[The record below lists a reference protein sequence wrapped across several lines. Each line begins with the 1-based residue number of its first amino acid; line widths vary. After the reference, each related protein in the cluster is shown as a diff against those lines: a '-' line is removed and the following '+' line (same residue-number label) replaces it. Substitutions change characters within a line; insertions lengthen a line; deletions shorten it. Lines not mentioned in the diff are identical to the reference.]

1 MRKDFICLTHM
12 TAKSI
17 ILILTSTLVFF
28 SCNSSQEKGKEG
40 ASSTSEIEQRVLN
53 AWEQSGDMVQ
63 KITISPKGVIRDKEW
78 GVSID
83 SLQEKLELAEN
94 QPANGKSYTL
104 YFDNSDLNFTDISYL
119 SDNQQK
125 LTEIDFD
132 IFVETKSQVEEL
144 KGKFTDYLQVKF
156 GASKIE
162 GNKIIWEKDV
172 NTQVTLQ
179 DVSTLKDPG
188 IKLVFSRK
196 N

>member
-1 MRKDFICLTHM
+1 MRKDLFRLNQM

-17 ILILTSTLVFF
+17 VLILAFTLLFF
-28 SCNSSQEKGKEG
+28 SCNSSQEKGNEG
-40 ASSTSEIEQRVLN
+40 SSNTSEIEQRVLN

-63 KITISPKGVIRDKEW
+63 KITLSPKGVVRDMKW
-78 GVSID
+78 GISID
-83 SLQEKLELAEN
+83 SLQEKLDLAEN
-94 QPANGKSYTL
+94 QPAHGKSYTL

-125 LTEIDFD
+125 LIEIDFD

-144 KGKFTDYLQVKF
+144 KGKFTNYLQVKF
-156 GASKIE
+156 GASKTE

>member
-1 MRKDFICLTHM
+1 MRKDFIRLIHM

-17 ILILTSTLVFF
+17 VLILTSSLVFF

-40 ASSTSEIEQRVLN
+40 ALNTSEIEQRVLN

-63 KITISPKGVIRDKEW
+63 KITVNSKGVVRNQAW
-78 GVSID
+78 GTSID

-144 KGKFTDYLQVKF
+144 KAKFTPYLQVKF
-156 GASKIE
+156 GASKTE
-162 GNKIIWEKDV
+162 GTKIIWEKDK
-172 NTQVTLQ
+172 NTLVILQ
-179 DVSTLKDPG
+179 DVSTVKDPG
-188 IKLVFSRK
+188 IKLVFLRK

>member
-1 MRKDFICLTHM
+1 MRKDFNRLPHM

-17 ILILTSTLVFF
+17 VLILTSTFVFF
-28 SCNSSQEKGKEG
+28 SCNSSEENGKNG
-40 ASSTSEIEQRVLN
+40 ASNTSESDQIALN
-53 AWEQSGDMVQ
+53 AWEKSGDLVQ
-63 KITISPKGVIRDKEW
+63 KITLSSKGVIRNKEW
-78 GVSID
+78 GISID

-104 YFDNSDLNFTDISYL
+104 YFDDSDLNFTDISYL
-119 SDNQQK
+119 SDSKQK

-144 KGKFTDYLQVKF
+144 KEKFTSYLLVKF
-156 GASKIE
+156 GASKTE
-162 GNKIIWEKDV
+162 GNKIIWEKDK
-172 NTQVTLQ
+172 NTQVILQ
-179 DVSTLKDPG
+179 DVSTDKDPG

>member
-83 SLQEKLELAEN
+83 SFQEKLELAEN

>member
-1 MRKDFICLTHM
+1 MRKDFNRLPHM

-17 ILILTSTLVFF
+17 VLILTSTFVFF
-28 SCNSSQEKGKEG
+28 SCNSSEENGKNG
-40 ASSTSEIEQRVLN
+40 ASNTSESDQIALY
-53 AWEQSGDMVQ
+53 AWEKSGDLVQ
-63 KITISPKGVIRDKEW
+63 KITLSSKGVIRNKEW
-78 GVSID
+78 GISID

-104 YFDNSDLNFTDISYL
+104 YFDDSDLNFTDISYL
-119 SDNQQK
+119 SDSQQK

-144 KGKFTDYLQVKF
+144 KEKFTSYLQVKF
-156 GASKIE
+156 GASKTE
-162 GNKIIWEKDV
+162 GNKIIWEKDK
-172 NTQVTLQ
+172 NTQVILQ
-179 DVSTLKDPG
+179 DVSTDKDPG

>member
-1 MRKDFICLTHM
+1 MRKDFNRLPHM

-17 ILILTSTLVFF
+17 VLILTSTFVFF
-28 SCNSSQEKGKEG
+28 SCNSSEENGKNG
-40 ASSTSEIEQRVLN
+40 ASNTSESDQIALN
-53 AWEQSGDMVQ
+53 AWEKSGDLVQ
-63 KITISPKGVIRDKEW
+63 KITLSSKGVIRNKEW
-78 GVSID
+78 GISID

-104 YFDNSDLNFTDISYL
+104 YFDDSDLNFTDISYL
-119 SDNQQK
+119 SDSQQK

-144 KGKFTDYLQVKF
+144 KEKFTSYLQVKF
-156 GASKIE
+156 GASKTE
-162 GNKIIWEKDV
+162 GNKIIWEKDK
-172 NTQVTLQ
+172 NTQVMLQ
-179 DVSTLKDPG
+179 DVSTDKDPG

>member
-1 MRKDFICLTHM
+1 MRKDFIRLTHM

-63 KITISPKGVIRDKEW
+63 KITLSPKGVVRDKEW
-78 GVSID
+78 GISID

-94 QPANGKSYTL
+94 QPANSKSYTL

-144 KGKFTDYLQVKF
+144 KEKFTNYLQVKF

>member
-63 KITISPKGVIRDKEW
+63 KITLSPKGVVRDKEW
-78 GVSID
+78 GISID

-188 IKLVFSRK
+188 IKLVFLRK

>member
-1 MRKDFICLTHM
+1 MRKDFNRLSHM

-17 ILILTSTLVFF
+17 VLILTSTFVFF
-28 SCNSSQEKGKEG
+28 SCNSTQENEKNG
-40 ASSTSEIEQRVLN
+40 ASNTSESDQIALN
-53 AWEQSGDMVQ
+53 AWDKSGDLVQ
-63 KITISPKGVIRDKEW
+63 KITLSSKGIIRNKEW
-78 GVSID
+78 GISID

-104 YFDNSDLNFTDISYL
+104 YFDDSDLNFTDITYL

-144 KGKFTDYLQVKF
+144 KEKFTTYLQVKF
-156 GASKIE
+156 GASKTE
-162 GNKIIWEKDV
+162 GNKIIWEKDK
-172 NTQVTLQ
+172 NTQVILQ
-179 DVSTLKDPG
+179 DVSTGKDPG

>member
-1 MRKDFICLTHM
+1 M

-188 IKLVFSRK
+188 IKLVFLRK

>member
-1 MRKDFICLTHM
+1 MRKDFIRLIHM

-17 ILILTSTLVFF
+17 VLILTSTLVFF
-28 SCNSSQEKGKEG
+28 SCNSSQENGKEG
-40 ASSTSEIEQRVLN
+40 ASNTSEIEQRVLN

-63 KITISPKGVIRDKEW
+63 KITVSSKGVVRNQAW
-78 GVSID
+78 GISID

-104 YFDNSDLNFTDISYL
+104 YFDDSDLNFTDISYL
-119 SDNQQK
+119 SDSQQK

-132 IFVETKSQVEEL
+132 IFVETKSQVEDL
-144 KGKFTDYLQVKF
+144 KEKFTTYLQVKF
-156 GASKIE
+156 GASKTE
-162 GNKIIWEKDV
+162 GNKIIWEKDK
-172 NTQVTLQ
+172 NTQVILQ
-179 DVSTLKDPG
+179 DVSTDKDPG

>member
-78 GVSID
+78 GISID

-132 IFVETKSQVEEL
+132 IFVETKPQVEEL
-144 KGKFTDYLQVKF
+144 KEKFTNYLQVKF

-172 NTQVTLQ
+172 NTLVTLQ

-188 IKLVFSRK
+188 IKLVFLRK

>member
-1 MRKDFICLTHM
+1 MRKDINRLPHM
-12 TAKSI
+12 IAKSI
-17 ILILTSTLVFF
+17 VLILTSTFVFL
-28 SCNSSQEKGKEG
+28 SCNSSQENDKNG
-40 ASSTSEIEQRVLN
+40 ASNPSESDQITLN
-53 AWEQSGDMVQ
+53 AWDKSGDLVQ
-63 KITISPKGVIRDKEW
+63 KITLSSKGVIRNKEW
-78 GVSID
+78 GISID

-144 KGKFTDYLQVKF
+144 KAKFTTYLQVKF
-156 GASKIE
+156 GASKTE
-162 GNKIIWEKDV
+162 GTKIIWEKDK
-172 NTQVTLQ
+172 NTLVILQ
-179 DVSTLKDPG
+179 DVSTVKDPG

>member
-1 MRKDFICLTHM
+1 MRKDFIRLIHM

-17 ILILTSTLVFF
+17 VLILTSTLVFF
-28 SCNSSQEKGKEG
+28 SCNSSQENGKEG
-40 ASSTSEIEQRVLN
+40 ALNTSEIEQRVLN

-63 KITISPKGVIRDKEW
+63 KITVSSKGVVRNQAW
-78 GVSID
+78 GISID

-119 SDNQQK
+119 SDNRQK

-144 KGKFTDYLQVKF
+144 KAKFTTYLQVKF
-156 GASKIE
+156 GTSKTE
-162 GNKIIWEKDV
+162 GNKIIWEKDK
-172 NTQVTLQ
+172 NTLVILQ
-179 DVSTLKDPG
+179 DVSTVKDPG

>member
-1 MRKDFICLTHM
+1 MRKDFLRFTHM
-12 TAKSI
+12 IAKLI
-17 ILILTSTLVFF
+17 VLILTSTLVFF
-28 SCNSSQEKGKEG
+28 SCNSTQENEKNG
-40 ASSTSEIEQRVLN
+40 ASNTSESDQIVLN
-53 AWEQSGDMVQ
+53 AWDKSGDLVQ
-63 KITISPKGVIRDKEW
+63 KITLSSKGIIRNKEW
-78 GVSID
+78 GISID

-104 YFDNSDLNFTDISYL
+104 YFDDSDLNFTDITYL

-144 KGKFTDYLQVKF
+144 KEKFTTYLQVKF
-156 GASKIE
+156 GASKTE
-162 GNKIIWEKDV
+162 GNKIIWEKDK
-172 NTQVTLQ
+172 NTQVILQ
-179 DVSTLKDPG
+179 DVSTGKDPG

>member
-1 MRKDFICLTHM
+1 MRKDFNRLPHM

-17 ILILTSTLVFF
+17 VLILTSTFVFF
-28 SCNSSQEKGKEG
+28 SCNSSEENGKNG
-40 ASSTSEIEQRVLN
+40 ASNTSESDQIALN
-53 AWEQSGDMVQ
+53 AWEKSGDLVQ
-63 KITISPKGVIRDKEW
+63 KITLSSKGVIRNKEW
-78 GVSID
+78 GISID

-104 YFDNSDLNFTDISYL
+104 YFDDSDLNFTDISYL
-119 SDNQQK
+119 SDSQQK

-144 KGKFTDYLQVKF
+144 KEKFTSYLQVKF
-156 GASKIE
+156 GASKTE
-162 GNKIIWEKDV
+162 GNKIIWEKDK
-172 NTQVTLQ
+172 NTQVILQ
-179 DVSTLKDPG
+179 DVSTDKDPG

>member
-1 MRKDFICLTHM
+1 RLPHM

-17 ILILTSTLVFF
+17 VLILTSTFVFF
-28 SCNSSQEKGKEG
+28 SCNSSEENGKNG
-40 ASSTSEIEQRVLN
+40 ASNTSESDQIALN
-53 AWEQSGDMVQ
+53 AWEKSGDLVQ
-63 KITISPKGVIRDKEW
+63 KITLSSKGVIRNKEW
-78 GVSID
+78 GISID

-104 YFDNSDLNFTDISYL
+104 YFDDSDLNFTDISYL
-119 SDNQQK
+119 SDSQQK

-144 KGKFTDYLQVKF
+144 KEKFTSYLQVKF
-156 GASKIE
+156 GASKSE
-162 GNKIIWEKDV
+162 GNKIIWEKDK
-172 NTQVTLQ
+172 NTQVILQ
-179 DVSTLKDPG
+179 DVSTDKDPG